1 MEKTTIQQTIA
12 SVGEMLTKGGY
23 TKNSVYQYNSTT
35 NQLLKYMDYAGIVTY
50 STEVG
55 IRFLKT
61 CYGFD
66 PNAVPSRPDTERLRY
81 LRKLSEYQLHGTVIL
96 KRNAGYDIP
105 EAFREATEA
114 FLAYRRF
121 VGIVEKNMST
131 ISLYLERYFGF
142 LNSQGVKKLPQI
154 SGAHI
159 HGYLRFITGYS
170 NQSKSHMM
178 RTVRQFML
186 FCFKNC
192 YHPEDLSSYAPNVRY
207 DKRARLPSAY
217 SREDVMKLLASID
230 RDNPVGKR
238 DYAIMLL
245 IAHLGLRSSDVV
257 NLRFENIN
265 WEENRISL
273 TQKKT
278 GRPLTLPLLEDV
290 GLAIIDYLKFG
301 RPKCD
306 FQNIFT
312 RHKPPISPCTASGMY
327 GLVSRCISRA
337 GLLTDEKKHGP
348 HALRHSLASRLLE
361 ENVPLPI
368 IAEILGHANSH
379 TTAAYLAIDI
389 DKLRQCAL
397 EVW

>member
-1 MEKTTIQQTIA
+1 
-12 SVGEMLTKGGY
+12 
-23 TKNSVYQYNSTT
+23 
-35 NQLLKYMDYAGIVTY
+35 
-50 STEVG
+50 
-55 IRFLKT
+55 
-61 CYGFD
+61 
-66 PNAVPSRPDTERLRY
+66 
-81 LRKLSEYQLHGTVIL
+81 
-96 KRNAGYDIP
+96 
-105 EAFREATEA
+105 
-114 FLAYRRF
+114 
-121 VGIVEKNMST
+121 
-131 ISLYLERYFGF
+131 
-142 LNSQGVKKLPQI
+142 
-154 SGAHI
+154 
-159 HGYLRFITGYS
+159 
-170 NQSKSHMM
+170 
-178 RTVRQFML
+178 
-186 FCFKNC
+186 
-192 YHPEDLSSYAPNVRY
+192 
-207 DKRARLPSAY
+207 
-217 SREDVMKLLASID
+217 MKLLASID

-301 RPKCD
+301 RPRCD

-312 RHKPPISPCTASGMY
+312 RHRPPISPCTASGMY